1 VWSGDSAWG
10 DRYVSTAA
18 ELAALLA
25 VPLLLRHRGE
35 IGKLVWSAGVALV
48 AVSAVVQ
55 AASVA
60 FWLSLELYQME
71 ILGHPTFVVLL
82 RLENVVAFALGKVDA
97 WGLSTN
103 AMSEDPWDYLH
114 ITTWNFLPF
123 LLKRIGEAPMWV
135 VNLLLIVW
143 SAGLAALAWVLLRLR
158 KVLSGLD

>member
-1 VWSGDSAWG
+1 
-10 DRYVSTAA
+10 VS
-18 ELAALLA
+18 
-25 VPLLLRHRGE
+25 V
-35 IGKLVWSAGVALV
+35 
-48 AVSAVVQ
+48 VVQ

-114 ITTWNFLPF
+114 ITTWNILPF
-123 LLKRIGEAPMWV
+123 LLKRIGETPMWV
-135 VNLLLIVW
+135 VNILYVVW
-143 SAGLAALAWVLLRLR
+143 GTGLGALAWVLLRLR
-158 KVLSGLD
+158 KMLAGFD